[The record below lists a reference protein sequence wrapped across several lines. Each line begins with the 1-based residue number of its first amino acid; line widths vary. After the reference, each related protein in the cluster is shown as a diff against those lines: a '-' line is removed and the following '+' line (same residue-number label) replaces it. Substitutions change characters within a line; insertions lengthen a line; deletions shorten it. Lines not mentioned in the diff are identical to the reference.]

1 MLHLLLL
8 QMSLLAAPDAGASPS
23 IGFIGLR
30 PTGTLLETGLGP
42 EAPLQVETFRV
53 KQPLRRWLAQQ
64 FGAPVGEFG
73 ERRTIRVKQ
82 VEGARALTA
91 FVHLSDEGVRLG
103 LVDASG
109 RATVWTAEYRAFT
122 HTALVAFA
130 VPGRPA
136 EVLVCLAVDCSEPEG
151 GCRKAQARE
160 RERQCAWLAPSCPG
174 APGVG
179 LSGRFSRVE
188 RSGKALFAEVFSDQP
203 ICLHEGGPALRWVTR
218 TQGIT
223 SWGPE
228 WALRGEL
235 EPGACV
241 APTWRRLTELLMWTD
256 EPGGLVPARDL
267 DPCGADAGAAP

>member
-1 MLHLLLL
+1 MLPLLLL
-8 QMSLLAAPDAGASPS
+8 QMSLLAAPAEDAPV
-23 IGFIGLR
+23 GFIGLM
-30 PTGTLLETGLGP
+30 PTDTLYETGLGP
-42 EAPLQVETFRV
+42 EEPLQVETFRV
-53 KQPLRRWLAQQ
+53 KQPLRLWLAKK

-82 VEGARALTA
+82 VEGARGLTA

-109 RATVWTAEYRAFT
+109 KATVWTAAYRAFT

-136 EVLVCLAVDCSEPEG
+136 EVLVCLAVDCSEPEEG
-151 GCRKAQARE
+151 GCRKAQAGE

-203 ICLHEGGPALRWVTR
+203 ICLLEGQPALRWVR
-218 TQGIT
+218 RSQYIT

-228 WALRGEL
+228 WAFRGEL
-235 EPGACV
+235 EPGECV
-241 APTWRRLTELLMWTD
+241 APTWRRLTELLMWTY
-256 EPGGLVPARDL
+256 EPGGLVRARDL
-267 DPCGADAGAAP
+267 PACGADAGAAP